1 MNYLA
6 HIYLSGKNDEL
17 KIGNF
22 IADSVKGK
30 TYKKYPDKIQEGIIL
45 HRKIDQFTDTHP
57 TVFKSTHRLFP
68 IYSHYASVIIDVLYD
83 HFLAKNWAKYH
94 DTSLAVYVDEFYYLL
109 KTNFEILPKRVQN
122 FYPYMIS
129 QNWLLNYATI
139 EGIEQILFQM
149 NGRVKSKIQ
158 LHHSIKEFKADY
170 SLFEA
175 EFTSFFEELIQFS
188 ENERKIIDL

>member
-6 HIYLSGKNDEL
+6 HIYLSGENEDL

-30 TYKKYPDKIQEGIIL
+30 NYKKYPEVVQQGILL
-45 HRKIDQFTDTHP
+45 HRKIDSFTDSHP

-83 HFLAKNWAKYH
+83 HFLAKNWKKYH
-94 DTSLAVYVDEFYYLL
+94 DTSLAIYVDEFYYLL
-109 KTNFEILPKRVQN
+109 KTNFEILPKRVQK
-122 FYPYMIS
+122 FYPYMVS

-158 LHHSIKEFKADY
+158 LHHSIKEFKEDY
-170 SLFEA
+170 TLFEN

-188 ENERKIIDL
+188 ENERKNFN

>member
-6 HIYLSGKNDEL
+6 HIYLSGENEDL

-30 TYKKYPDKIQEGIIL
+30 NYKKYPEVVQQGILL
-45 HRKIDQFTDTHP
+45 HRKIDSFTDSHP

-83 HFLAKNWAKYH
+83 HFLAKNWKKYH
-94 DTSLAVYVDEFYYLL
+94 DTSLAVYIDEFYYLL
-109 KTNFEILPKRVQN
+109 KTNFEILPKRVQK
-122 FYPYMIS
+122 FYPYMVS

-158 LHHSIKEFKADY
+158 LHHSIKEFKEDY
-170 SLFEA
+170 TLFET

-188 ENERKIIDL
+188 ENERKNFN

>member
-6 HIYLSGKNDEL
+6 HIYLSGENNEL

-30 TYKKYPDKIQEGIIL
+30 NYKKYPEIIQQGILL
-45 HRKIDQFTDTHP
+45 HRKIDSFTDSHP

-83 HFLAKNWAKYH
+83 HFLAKNWKKYH
-94 DTSLAVYVDEFYYLL
+94 NSSLAVYVDEFYYLL
-109 KTNFEILPKRVQN
+109 KTNFEVLPKRVQN
-122 FYPYMIS
+122 FYPYMVS

-158 LHHSIKEFKADY
+158 LHHSIKEFKEDY
-170 SLFEA
+170 TLFEA

-188 ENERKIIDL
+188 ENERKNFN